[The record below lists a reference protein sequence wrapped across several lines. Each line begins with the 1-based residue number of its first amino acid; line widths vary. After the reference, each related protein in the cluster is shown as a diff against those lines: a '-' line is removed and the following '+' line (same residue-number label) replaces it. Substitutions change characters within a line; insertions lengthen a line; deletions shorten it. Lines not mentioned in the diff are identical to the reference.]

1 MKALI
6 YCRVSSQR
14 QVDEGNGLGSQ
25 EQRCR
30 VYAKNKNYDI
40 IEVFPDEAISG
51 ALFQRPAMQQLIAYL
66 DSHQEEAFVVIFDDL
81 SRFARDVKT
90 HIQLKAELISR
101 GAKLECLNFNF
112 DDSEE
117 SEFAELILAASNQ
130 YQRKSNRRQVIQKMR
145 ARIEK
150 GYWPFMPP
158 LGLINKKDPVHGKIL
173 TPCEPHSSIFKKSIE
188 KFRDGLL
195 LTPEEVRQDI
205 HKQFEELG
213 LLDRPALSSVQEIL
227 KNSLYAGYIE
237 YAPWKVPFQKA
248 KHEGFIS
255 VETFNLVQERLESRS
270 KPWKRQDSRTDFPLR
285 TFVICDACN
294 NILTASW
301 NKGRSARYPNYFC
314 RTKGCMYNWKT
325 VSKYKIEPEF
335 EVLLSSSKPFDGYV
349 DLMGDV
355 IKEQWGIRFD
365 NYVEYR
371 NRIKS
376 EMGEIDE
383 EITSYLKRI
392 PKTKDEFL
400 IATYENEIL
409 GLRKKKVQ
417 IEGHLNI
424 KKYTSGEFGTA
435 SDKVLGTI
443 KNPMAMWKSDVYNDK
458 RTIFFM
464 YFEDKL
470 RYDYE
475 KGFGT
480 ASYTPILRLINKVG
494 EVKSTSKTPSVE
506 MSGSEPESE

>member
-30 VYAKNKNYDI
+30 MYAKNKNYDI

-51 ALFQRPAMQQLIAYL
+51 ALFQRPAMQKLIAYL

-90 HIQLKAELISR
+90 HIQLKAELVSR

-130 YQRKSNRRQVIQKMR
+130 YQRKSNRRQVIQKMK
-145 ARIEK
+145 ARMDK

-173 TPCEPHSSIFKKSIE
+173 TPFEPYASILKKSIE

-195 LTPEEVRQDI
+195 LTPEEVRFDL
-205 HKQFEELG
+205 HKEFEKLELP
-213 LLDRPALSSVQEIL
+213 DRPALSSVQELL
-227 KNSLYAGYIE
+227 KNPLYAGYIE
-237 YAPWKVPFQKA
+237 YTPWKVPFQKA
-248 KHEGFIS
+248 KHEGFITP
-255 VETFNLVQERLESRS
+255 ETFSLVQERLLSRS
-270 KPWKRQDSRTDFPLR
+270 KPWKRLDSRTDFPLR
-285 TFVICDACN
+285 GFIICGSCEVIM
-294 NILTASW
+294 TASW

-314 RTKGCMYNWKT
+314 RTKGCIYNWKT
-325 VSKYKIEPEF
+325 ISKYKIEPEF
-335 EVLLSSSKPFDGYV
+335 ETVLIQSKPFEGYV

-355 IKEQWGIRFD
+355 IREQWDTRFES
-365 NYVEYR
+365 YLEYR

-376 EMGEIDE
+376 EVNEIDE
-383 EITSYLKRI
+383 EITSYLKRV
-392 PKTKDEFL
+392 PKTKDENL
-400 IATYENEIL
+400 ISMYEGEIL

-417 IEGHLNI
+417 IENNL
-424 KKYTSGEFGTA
+424 KKHQYTKEEFGTA
-435 SDKVLGTI
+435 SDKILSTI
-443 KNPMAMWKSDVYNDK
+443 KDPMAMWKSDVYNDK

-480 ASYTPILRLINKVG
+480 ASYTPILRLINEVG
-494 EVKSTSKTPSVE
+494 EAQNTPQKSSVE

>member
-30 VYAKNKNYDI
+30 MYAKNKNYDI

-90 HIQLKAELISR
+90 HIQLKAALVSR

-130 YQRKSNRRQVIQKMR
+130 YQSKSNRRQVIQKMK
-145 ARIEK
+145 ARIDK

-158 LGLINKKDPVHGKIL
+158 LGFVNKKDPVHGKIL
-173 TPCEPHSSIFKKSIE
+173 TPCEPYSSIFKKSIE

-195 LTPEEVRQDI
+195 LTPEEVRQDL
-205 HKQFEELG
+205 HKAFEEMG
-213 LLDRPALSSVQEIL
+213 LPDRPALSSVQEIL
-227 KNSLYAGYIE
+227 KNPLFAGYIE

-335 EVLLSSSKPFDGYV
+335 EVILSTSKPFDGYV

-424 KKYTSGEFGTA
+424 KKYTSEEFGTA

-443 KNPMAMWKSDVYNDK
+443 KNPMAMWKSDEYTDK
-458 RTIFFM
+458 RTIFFDV
-464 YFEDKL
+464 F
-470 RYDYE
+470 
-475 KGFGT
+475 
-480 ASYTPILRLINKVG
+480 
-494 EVKSTSKTPSVE
+494 
-506 MSGSEPESE
+506 